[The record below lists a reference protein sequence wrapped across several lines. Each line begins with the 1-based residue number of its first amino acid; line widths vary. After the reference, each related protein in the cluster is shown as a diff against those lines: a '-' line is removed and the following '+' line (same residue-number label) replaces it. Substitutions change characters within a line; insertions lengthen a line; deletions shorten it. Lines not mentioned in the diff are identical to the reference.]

1 VNTKAGGR
9 GPDYPGPRSLDE
21 LIQLRTDYEDVPVS
35 QLGGE
40 VLRVYALTGAERARL
55 ISQAS
60 RLEKEVGAEVADS
73 EAALLFPVRIVGASL
88 RYPEDQWV
96 ALGEA
101 LGAEALDDLYKVASR
116 LSGVGDSD
124 AKQEKDRQPEKRN
137 AASGSD

>member
-1 VNTKAGGR
+1 MNTKAGGR
-9 GPDYPGPRSLDE
+9 GPDHPELRSLDE
-21 LIQLRTDYEDVPVS
+21 LTQLRTDYEDVPVS
-35 QLGGE
+35 QLGGA
-40 VLRVYALTGAERARL
+40 VLRLYALTGAERARL
-55 ISQAS
+55 ISAAS
-60 RLEKEVGAEVADS
+60 RLEKEVGAEVAES

-88 RYPEDQWV
+88 GYPEDQWV

-124 AKQEKDRQPEKRN
+124 KQEKDRQPEKRN